1 MGQKSIIGGLIFMNK
16 IYISLLLIFNTYI
29 SSNEIS
35 VDEMVDFMVQ
45 EQFLSQ
51 QEDTMKNSMY
61 TMMES
66 MGLNVES
73 KAMSDF
79 LDPLINEYLSS
90 IEKKVPALYKDI
102 YTDDEITAM
111 YNFMKTKE
119 GISINKKQ
127 SLLVEKT
134 MLMVSED
141 AVKLSESIGIA
152 FQENPEL
159 IQSLMK

>member
-1 MGQKSIIGGLIFMNK
+1 MGQKSITGDLKLMNK

-29 SSNEIS
+29 SADEIS

-66 MGLNVES
+66 MGLNVKS

-102 YTDDEITAM
+102 YTDDEIIAM

>member
-1 MGQKSIIGGLIFMNK
+1 MKKFFIFFVLISNIF
-16 IYISLLLIFNTYI
+16 ISA
-29 SSNEIS
+29 NEMS
-35 VDEMVDFMVQ
+35 VDEMVDFIVQ

-61 TMMES
+61 TMLGS

-79 LDPLINEYLSS
+79 LDPLIYEYLSS

-102 YTDDEITAM
+102 YADDEILAL

-119 GISINKKQ
+119 GISITNKQ
-127 SLLVEKT
+127 SLMLERT

-141 AVKLSESIGIA
+141 AAKLSEKIGIA

-159 IQSLMK
+159 IESLIK

>member
-1 MGQKSIIGGLIFMNK
+1 MKI
-16 IYISLLLIFNTYI
+16 IYISIVFIFTTYI
-29 SSNEIS
+29 SADEIS
-35 VDEMVDFMVQ
+35 VNEMVDFMVQ

-102 YTDDEITAM
+102 YTDDEIIAM
-111 YNFMKTKE
+111 YNFMKTQE

>member
-1 MGQKSIIGGLIFMNK
+1 MKI
-16 IYISLLLIFNTYI
+16 IYISIVFIFTTYI
-29 SSNEIS
+29 SADEIS

-102 YTDDEITAM
+102 YTDDEIIAM

>member
-1 MGQKSIIGGLIFMNK
+1 MKI
-16 IYISLLLIFNTYI
+16 IYISIVFIFTTYI
-29 SSNEIS
+29 SADEIS

-102 YTDDEITAM
+102 YSDDEILAL

-119 GISINKKQ
+119 GISITNKQ
-127 SLLVEKT
+127 SLMLEKT

-141 AVKLSESIGIA
+141 AAKLSENIGIA

-159 IQSLMK
+159 IQSLIK